1 MHVGN
6 IHHPQIGTQ
15 NKPNVNAAGNSS
27 NKSKTNGTAPVAQ
40 FVNKVD
46 SVILS
51 QGSLALSRAEN
62 ASKTSNG
69 SATQNGENNA
79 LQRKTEEKAEINVQ
93 NTLKP
98 IISTQ
103 NKTKVN
109 AVGDFSRTNGNT
121 SVAQSVNNV
130 GSVIISKKS
139 IALSKERNASKTE
152 KTEKTEKKE
161 EKVEKKETEKAVV
174 VKKKIKSEIRAIDN
188 SLKLKEKEIDKID
201 RNLKQQSVNGTIE
214 SATQKVE
221 NNAPQRKT
229 EEGTEKIMADIKK
242 KMIKSQILA
251 IDKSLKL
258 KEKEVENIDRNLKQ
272 QSVNVLI

>member
-152 KTEKTEKKE
+152 KTEKKE

-258 KEKEVENIDRNLKQ
+258 KEKEVEKIDRNLKQ
-272 QSVNVLI
+272 QSVHVLI

>member
-69 SATQNGENNA
+69 STTQNGENNA

-93 NTLKP
+93 STLKP

-103 NKTKVN
+103 NKTKIN
-109 AVGDFSRTNGNT
+109 AVGDFSRTNGNA
-121 SVAQSVNNV
+121 SVVQAVVDNV
-130 GSVIISKKS
+130 DSVIISEKS
-139 IALSKERNASKTE
+139 IALSRAKDAS

-258 KEKEVENIDRNLKQ
+258 KEKEVEKIDRNLKQ